1 MSRALPA
8 RPHLDQLRTQAKE
21 LLKAHQARDREAA
34 RRLREQLPRLAS
46 ASDEAIFAASLT
58 LAEAQLA
65 LAREYGLPSWAR
77 LRQHVQMLSQA
88 EALKEAINR
97 NERAR
102 VQAMIAADPS
112 LLQAPIGYGNA
123 GPLTWAA
130 ECRGGATPPTAERLA
145 IAEYLLQA
153 GADVHEGG
161 DAPLMRAALHD
172 GRIPMMELLVQHG
185 AAVNARWN
193 GHYPIIAAPCE
204 TLAPRALQ
212 WLLEHGADPNLR
224 GTDPYA
230 GTPLDMVVGTYA
242 RGSTRQHECANLL
255 IVAGGTSRFDG
266 LPTLEIHRG
275 RLSLLVVW
283 LEEHP
288 ALVNHRF
295 PELDYGGTAH
305 RALDLKGTALL
316 HVAAEYCEAEAARM
330 LLDHAADVNA
340 RALVDERGVGGHPPI
355 FHAVTQY
362 EDLGVP
368 VARLLIEQGADLS
381 LRARVPG
388 RYDQPEEWLEVTPLG
403 YAVRFPYDRWARRGA
418 IDLLLEH
425 GAPAGD
431 VYAAARLGLT
441 EELRALLAAGGDP
454 NLRNVDGET
463 ALAATTTRGHEEAAA
478 LLRAAGAVEEITEP
492 G

>member
-1 MSRALPA
+1 MSRALPV

-21 LLKAHQARDREAA
+21 LLKAHQFRDLEAA
-34 RRLREQLPRLAS
+34 RRLREHVPRLAGV
-46 ASDEAIFAASLT
+46 ADEAIFAAPLT

-65 LAREYGLPSWAR
+65 LAREYGFPSWVR
-77 LRQHVQMLSQA
+77 LRKHIQMLSQA
-88 EALKEAINR
+88 EALKDAIDR
-97 NERAR
+97 NDRPR
-102 VQAMIAADPS
+102 VQEMIAANPS

-130 ECRGGATPPTAERLA
+130 ECRGSATPPTSERLA
-145 IAEYLLQA
+145 IARYLIEA

-161 DAPLMRAALHD
+161 DAPLMRAALRD
-172 GRIPMMELLVQHG
+172 GRIPMMALLVEHG

-193 GHYPIIAAPCE
+193 GHYPILCAPCE
-204 TLAPRALQ
+204 TLAPRALR
-212 WLLEHGADPNLR
+212 WLLDHGADPNLR
-224 GTDPYA
+224 GTDPHA
-230 GTPLDMVVGTYA
+230 GTPLDMVIGTYA
-242 RGSTRQHECANLL
+242 RGSTEQHECANLL
-255 IVAGGTSRFDG
+255 IEAGATSRFDS

-275 RLSLLVVW
+275 RLSLLAVW

-288 ALVNHRF
+288 ALANHRF

-305 RALDLKGTALL
+305 RALDLKGTTLL

-330 LLDHAADVNA
+330 LLDHGAEVNA

-362 EDLGVP
+362 DDLGVP
-368 VARLLIEQGADLS
+368 VARLLIEHGADLS

-388 RYDQPEEWLEVTPLG
+388 RYDQPGEWLEVTPLG

-441 EELRALLAAGGDP
+441 EELRTLLATGGDP
-454 NLRNVDGET
+454 NMQNLDGET
-463 ALAATTTRGHEEAAA
+463 ALAAATAHSHMEAAA
-478 LLRAAGAVEEITEP
+478 LLRAAGAVDETA
-492 G
+492 